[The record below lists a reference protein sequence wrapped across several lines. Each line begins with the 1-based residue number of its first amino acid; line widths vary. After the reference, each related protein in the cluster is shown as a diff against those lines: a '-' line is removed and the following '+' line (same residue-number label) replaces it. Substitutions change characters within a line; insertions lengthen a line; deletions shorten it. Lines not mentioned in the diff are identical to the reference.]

1 MKNVV
6 IMGQSPAVH
15 AAVKS
20 LLDRDP
26 SVAITLISCDG
37 QLPYDRMLLPGLID
51 RSVKEKDVFCA
62 DEDYYKSA
70 QVQVI
75 AGKEISRVNFNRK
88 RIFLAEKT
96 HVDFEGLI
104 ITDGTELR
112 LPPFKGI
119 RRQGVFALA
128 RLEAVKALVRYLTYT
143 ETVVVEPLGFAG
155 IKAALALKAVGKDV
169 VVAVRDEV
177 LLAKM
182 IPAARSQALARAL
195 EKRGIRLVMSGL
207 DDIIGETEV
216 KAVRL
221 RSGKVIACDMVVLED
236 AAPDLRFLCDTELVI
251 GERIPV
257 TGPFRT
263 NIPGVHAVD
272 VVCQDDGLKF
282 AGAYALNTEIG
293 SLQAAV
299 AVAGLWGDDKVLAES
314 DLLPRDILEMFFHP
328 EELAPVISE
337 VTS

>member
-15 AAVKS
+15 AAVKA

-37 QLPYDRMLLPGLID
+37 QLPYDRMLLAGLID
-51 RSVKEKDVFCA
+51 RSVKEKDIFCA

-88 RIFLAEKT
+88 RIFMAEKT

-104 ITDGTELR
+104 IADGPEVR
-112 LPPFKGI
+112 LPSFKGI
-119 RRQGVFALA
+119 RRQGVFSLA
-128 RLEAVKALVRYLTYT
+128 RLESVKSLVRYLTFT
-143 ETVVVEPLGFAG
+143 ETVVVEPCGFAG

-169 VVAVRDEV
+169 IVAVRDEAI
-177 LLAKM
+177 LAKI
-182 IPAARSQALARAL
+182 IPAARAQVLARAL
-195 EKRGIRLVMSGL
+195 EKRGIRLIIGGI

-221 RSGKVIACDMVVLED
+221 KSGKVVACDMVVLED
-236 AAPDLRFLCDTELVI
+236 VAPDLRFLSDTELVVS
-251 GERIPV
+251 ERIPV
-257 TGPFRT
+257 AGPFRT
-263 NIPGVHAVD
+263 NIPEVYAID
-272 VVCQDDGLKF
+272 AVCQNDALKF
-282 AGAYALNTEIG
+282 TGAYGLNTEIG
-293 SLQAAV
+293 SFQASV
-299 AVAGLWGDDKVLAES
+299 AVAGMWGEDKTLTES

-328 EELAPVISE
+328 EELLPVVSE

>member
-15 AAVKS
+15 AAVKA

-51 RSVKEKDVFCA
+51 RSVREKDLFCA

-75 AGKEISRVNFNRK
+75 MGKEISRVNFNRK
-88 RIFLAEKT
+88 RIFMAEKV

-104 ITDGTELR
+104 IADGSEVR

-119 RRQGVFALA
+119 RRQGVFVLA
-128 RLEAVKALVRYLTYT
+128 RLESVKSLVRYLTFT
-143 ETVVVEPLGFAG
+143 ETAIVEPCGFAG

-169 VVAVRDEV
+169 IVAVRDEA
-177 LLAKM
+177 LLMK
-182 IPAARSQALARAL
+182 ILPAARVQVLGRAL
-195 EKRGIRLVMSGL
+195 EKRGIRLIMGGI
-207 DDIIGETEV
+207 DDVIGETEV

-221 RSGKVIACDMVVLED
+221 KSGKVVACDMVVLED
-236 AAPDLRFLCDTELVI
+236 VAPDLRFLCDTELVV

-257 TGPFRT
+257 TAAFRT
-263 NIPGVHAVD
+263 NIPEVYAID
-272 VVCQDDGLKF
+272 AVCQNDALKF
-282 AGAYALNTEIG
+282 TGAYGLNTQTG
-293 SLQAAV
+293 SLQASA
-299 AVAGLWGDDKVLAES
+299 AVAGLCGDDKILTES
-314 DLLPRDILEMFFHP
+314 DLLPCDILETFFHP
-328 EELAPVISE
+328 EELAPLVSE